1 MLGSCQS
8 SVLSGSKMLFDGLNG
23 QFEDLNVSNLLKEGF
38 LKTSWKIRPIVYP
51 MAHMEQSEFR
61 DLQDLFKTQEH
72 ILFILVFNILLTKAR
87 APSTPIRAI

>member
-1 MLGSCQS
+1 MPGSCLS

-51 MAHMEQSEFR
+51 MAHAEQSEFR
-61 DLQDLFKTQEH
+61 DLQGFSKTQEH
-72 ILFILVFNILLTKAR
+72 ILFTLFNILLTNAR
-87 APSTPIRAI
+87 VPSTPIPAI

>member
-1 MLGSCQS
+1 
-8 SVLSGSKMLFDGLNG
+8 
-23 QFEDLNVSNLLKEGF
+23 
-38 LKTSWKIRPIVYP
+38 

-72 ILFILVFNILLTKAR
+72 ILFTLGFNILLTKAR